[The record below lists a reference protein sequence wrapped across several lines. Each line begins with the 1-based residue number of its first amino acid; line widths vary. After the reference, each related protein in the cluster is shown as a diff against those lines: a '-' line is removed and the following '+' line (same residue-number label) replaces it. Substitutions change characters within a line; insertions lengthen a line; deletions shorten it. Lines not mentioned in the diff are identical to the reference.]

1 MSREA
6 SFDRLIL
13 RANAGTLRT
22 IMSLTVFREG
32 RFKFYFFSREERRMH
47 IHVDSAEGEAKFW
60 IEPRIELARNHRL
73 SQQDLTRIRNLIEEH
88 EDVIRAAWSEHF
100 GS

>member
-1 MSREA
+1 
-6 SFDRLIL
+6 
-13 RANAGTLRT
+13 
-22 IMSLTVFREG
+22 
-32 RFKFYFFSREERRMH
+32 MH

-73 SQQDLTRIRNLIEEH
+73 SQRDVTRIRNLIEEH